1 MRNISREIDQVQV
14 KQFGDYV
21 ILQKKKNIREE
32 LEDINKAM
40 YELMK
45 IMLKELAE
53 NQGKYMP
60 GSGEFIIKDWAIN
73 MDEFY
78 SVGVKFEMKVL
89 EKRKS

>member
-1 MRNISREIDQVQV
+1 
-14 KQFGDYV
+14 
-21 ILQKKKNIREE
+21 
-32 LEDINKAM
+32 
-40 YELMK
+40 
-45 IMLKELAE
+45 MLKELAE